1 MGDGKGGFNGKSD
14 VTQEANISVELGDRA
29 QVDEGQDSDEVC
41 EEHVVSAD
49 GVSLDVRGFPSA
61 LKNLRLGILPLPEF
75 VGP

>member
-1 MGDGKGGFNGKSD
+1 
-14 VTQEANISVELGDRA
+14 LGDRA

-41 EEHVVSAD
+41 KEHVVSAD